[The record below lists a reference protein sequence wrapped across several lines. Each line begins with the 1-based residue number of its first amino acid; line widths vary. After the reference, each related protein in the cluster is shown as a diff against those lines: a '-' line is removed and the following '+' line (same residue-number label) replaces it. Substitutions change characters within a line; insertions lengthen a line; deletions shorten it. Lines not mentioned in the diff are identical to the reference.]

1 MKISDEVFISTWLMV
16 VVEVKCV
23 ECGDLGSEGDAAD
36 FILVLKCTSLSR
48 KDIMTD
54 SKNGLQVTYLDQL
67 PCTRLQEL
75 SLPGVRP
82 YNTQSLSQLGNNIK
96 DLLNPVGR

>member
-1 MKISDEVFISTWLMV
+1 
-16 VVEVKCV
+16 
-23 ECGDLGSEGDAAD
+23 
-36 FILVLKCTSLSR
+36 
-48 KDIMTD
+48 MTD